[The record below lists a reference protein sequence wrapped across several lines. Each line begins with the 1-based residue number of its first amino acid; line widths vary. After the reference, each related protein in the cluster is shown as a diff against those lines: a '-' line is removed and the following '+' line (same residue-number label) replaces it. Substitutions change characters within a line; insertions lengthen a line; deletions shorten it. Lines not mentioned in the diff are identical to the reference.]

1 MKRLVAY
8 HSFRLLLI
16 LPNYP
21 VLVQILGSDSFVIFS
36 LLSVILHCNCGGH
49 RSQTLIWSRYCWL
62 TAGARMGSG
71 WWCRNVIC
79 ISMSRHSS
87 RCFVAYSFEI
97 RRHNFHRKDNKHGKT
112 SFSQGRMYNEV
123 WGGGCIVPGDAT
135 PCCSCCVCCRSCF
148 LTFEEKRP
156 HKQQQR
162 KGKCRAYY
170 EMRTIAV
177 GCRWLHL

>member
-21 VLVQILGSDSFVIFS
+21 VSIVQILGSDSFVIFS

-97 RRHNFHRKDNKHGKT
+97 RRHNFHRKDKNT
-112 SFSQGRMYNEV
+112 GRRLLVRE
-123 WGGGCIVPGDAT
+123 GCIM
-135 PCCSCCVCCRSCF
+135 R
-148 LTFEEKRP
+148 FEEGVVLSLGTPPLVAAVASVAEVVFWHLKRSVLISNNNARENVG
-156 HKQQQR
+156 HI
-162 KGKCRAYY
+162 
-170 EMRTIAV
+170 MRW
-177 GCRWLHL
+177 GQ

>member
-1 MKRLVAY
+1 M
-8 HSFRLLLI
+8 
-16 LPNYP
+16 
-21 VLVQILGSDSFVIFS
+21 
-36 LLSVILHCNCGGH
+36 ILHCNCGGH

-71 WWCRNVIC
+71 WRCRNVIC

-123 WGGGCIVPGDAT
+123 WWGGLYCPWGRHPLLQLLRLLQKLFSDIWREASSLAT
-135 PCCSCCVCCRSCF
+135 K
-148 LTFEEKRP
+148 T
-156 HKQQQR
+156 Q
-162 KGKCRAYY
+162 GKMSGILWD
-170 EMRTIAV
+170 EDNSV
-177 GCRWLHL
+177 GCRWLHLWKVCGKTEYFFNLWNLKNIF